1 MRHAGPQPDV
11 LREEVLKRARAA
23 KTLPTLSGIMKEVFK
38 IITDADPS
46 LGRLYE
52 VVKYDQAISAK
63 IVSIANSVY
72 YNRGTSVTSLERAM
86 ITVGLREIE
95 RIVVCMVFLQGM
107 MAPWKLGRDDVAVM
121 WRHSLTVAHAARTL
135 AEKTTAEDPEEVF
148 TISILHDMGKVI
160 FYILGDR
167 YRRIVKEASLDTND
181 ICDLERAEFGID
193 HQEVGHHMSIAWG
206 FPKKLSEAILTHHSP
221 HDGKVS
227 VVDIVRDADAFVCGR
242 DNSLPDRERTVL
254 QHEKESIAAETER
267 IIRLVGV

>member
-1 MRHAGPQPDV
+1 MRHAGAQPDV

-23 KTLPTLSGIMKEVFK
+23 KTLPTLSGMMRQVFRV
-38 IITDADPS
+38 IADASSS
-46 LGRLYE
+46 LGQLYD

-63 IVSIANSVY
+63 IISIANSVY

-95 RIVVCMVFLQGM
+95 RIVVCMVFLQGIIRS
-107 MAPWKLGRDDVAVM
+107 WKLGQEDVAVM
-121 WRHSLTVAHAARTL
+121 WKHSLTVAHTARTL
-135 AEKTTAEDPEEVF
+135 AEKMTAEDPEEVF

-160 FYILGDR
+160 FYTFGDR
-167 YRRIVKEASLDTND
+167 YRGIVKEASLGTHD
-181 ICDLERAEFGID
+181 ICDLERAAYGID
-193 HQEVGHHMSIAWG
+193 HQEVGHRMSIAWG
-206 FPKKLSEAILTHHSP
+206 FPKMLSEAILTHHSP

-267 IIRLVGV
+267 IIRLVEV